1 MQRLQFLAEERRDEQ
16 ILGECLERYLSER
29 TVLHLQFYFETLL
42 LTGKTGELLAF
53 IEKDDFAEKLIAQPD
68 KKARAIYEQAYRAC
82 RDLNDREGAEKYRCL
97 MEQFPEE
104 G

>member
-1 MQRLQFLAEERRDEQ
+1 M
-16 ILGECLERYLSER
+16 
-29 TVLHLQFYFETLL
+29 
-42 LTGKTGELLAF
+42 AF